1 MSITEKQRRQLRGL
15 AHHLKPVVMVGQ
27 KGLTE
32 GVFNELDIALESH
45 ELVKLRISAADR
57 EERREMIATLRR
69 QSGSELIQTIGQVA
83 VFYRRHPKQPKI
95 KLEM

>member
-1 MSITEKQRRQLRGL
+1 MSITEKQRRHLRGL

-27 KGLTE
+27 KGLSE

-57 EERREMIATLRR
+57 EERREMITALGQ

-83 VFYRRHPKQPKI
+83 VLYRRHPKKPKI
-95 KLEM
+95 KLPV

>member
-1 MSITEKQRRQLRGL
+1 MSITDKQRRHLRGL

-45 ELVKLRISAADR
+45 ELVKLRISSADR
-57 EERREMIATLRR
+57 EQRQEMIAALNR
-69 QSGSELIQTIGQVA
+69 QSGSELIQTIGQIA
-83 VFYRRHPKQPKI
+83 VLYRRHPKEPKI
-95 KLEM
+95 KLPA